1 MLSFYKKA
9 ALILICG
16 FLFLFGSAAAFSQEP
31 EADEVQ
37 EIRNT
42 LTVMLYDLVSG
53 RPMFYHMSRRSQDL
67 CFESF
72 INALKRDG
80 KWEPFM
86 ADLKSKGINER
97 QALPLIR
104 KMFDQEMTD
113 PERSKRLAVPMDLL
127 RGVKAENCQIK
138 VEGDHAF
145 IKFPNAPEG
154 RMVKES
160 GKWKLDMSD
169 WLRQAGGGF

>member
-16 FLFLFGSAAAFSQEP
+16 YLFLCGSAAAFSQEP
-31 EADEVQ
+31 QDDGVKEV
-37 EIRNT
+37 RDA
-42 LTVMLYDLVSG
+42 LTVILFDLVSG
-53 RPMFYHMSRRSQDL
+53 KPMYYHMTQNNRDYL
-67 CFESF
+67 FNLF
-72 INALKRDG
+72 INKLKQEG
-80 KWEPFM
+80 QWEPFM
-86 ADLKSKGINER
+86 AELKSKGINER
-97 QALPLIR
+97 QAMPLIR
-104 KMFDQEMTD
+104 RQFDLEMTD
-113 PERSKRLAVPMDLL
+113 PARAKKSAPSADLL